1 MNRQLPRSASG
12 SGVRAGHHRGALQ
25 PRVIGRAES
34 LPGRSWFGVLV
45 ERGEVAC
52 HGADGP
58 ETISAPAV
66 AWRPWSS
73 AAHARLSPGAVAS
86 YIVVGDGALS
96 NAIGHKPE
104 SEDVRDVAERPLT
117 AALSPSDEVMETLRA
132 CFSAILREAS
142 ARRGAS
148 ATLIEAYL
156 HILMIEL
163 WRMRRDHDSDVGGN
177 SPSQRIFNQFTA
189 LVEQRFRERWTVSRY
204 ADVLGLSRDRL
215 GDVCR
220 RVRGRSPKEIVDRR
234 TEREARLLLEGS
246 TNSVEQIAALL
257 GFQSAAQFGRFY
269 RRMAGE
275 APGAARRRLNAWDG
289 PEAGPAP
296 LHDWP

>member
-1 MNRQLPRSASG
+1 
-12 SGVRAGHHRGALQ
+12 
-25 PRVIGRAES
+25 
-34 LPGRSWFGVLV
+34 VLV
-45 ERGEVAC
+45 ERGEVEC

-58 ETISAPAV
+58 ETVATPAI
-66 AWRPWSS
+66 AWRPWST

-86 YIVVGDGALS
+86 YIVVGASALS

-117 AALSPSDEVMETLRA
+117 AVLEPSGEVMETFRA

-142 ARRGAS
+142 ALQGAS
-148 ATLIEAYL
+148 GTLIEAYL
-156 HILMIEL
+156 RILMIEL
-163 WRMRRDHDSDVGGN
+163 WRTRRDRGSTVQRS

-189 LVEQRFRERWTVSRY
+189 LVEQRFRDRWTVTMY

-234 TEREARLLLEGS
+234 TEREARLLLETS
-246 TNSVEQIAALL
+246 TNSIEQIAALL

-275 APGAARRRLNAWDG
+275 APGAARRRMSAWDA
-289 PEAGPAP
+289 PEAGAAP